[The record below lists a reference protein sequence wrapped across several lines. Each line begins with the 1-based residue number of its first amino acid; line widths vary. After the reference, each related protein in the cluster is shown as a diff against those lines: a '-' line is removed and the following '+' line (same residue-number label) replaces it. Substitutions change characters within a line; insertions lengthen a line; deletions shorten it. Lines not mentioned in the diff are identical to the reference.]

1 MIIIDD
7 YIMQAKSFLLDYFYE
22 NPSWNLLVPD
32 NPLKLQDT
40 LRKALNGSNI
50 ILSLNGINV
59 LNTKMDAVFF

>member
-1 MIIIDD
+1 MIKLND

-40 LRKALNGSNI
+40 LRKALNGSNF
-50 ILSLNGINV
+50 LLTLNGVNV
-59 LNTKMDAVFF
+59 LNTNMHALFF